1 MKLRSVLFTVVLL
14 LLAATVCAAQSPMG
28 FSPSEFFR
36 DFVGVSTIVY
46 DEPHCCYT
54 STDDDTGALITVG
67 DYAYIY
73 LTYSGDK
80 VTEVDHAFIYTNKDQ
95 ASTENAVYSV
105 FTTFLTLAHITG
117 AYDEAEDTDSFKAIF
132 SELLEIGELDFLG
145 YHMTAAAQVDGDSV
159 TGLIR
164 ITKE

>member
-14 LLAATVCAAQSPMG
+14 LLAVTVCAAQSPMG
-28 FSPSEFFR
+28 FSAPEFFR
-36 DFVGVSTIVY
+36 DYVGVSTIMF

-73 LTYSGDK
+73 LTYSGEK
-80 VTEVDHAFIYTNKDQ
+80 VTEVDHAFVYDNNDN
-95 ASTENAVYSV
+95 ASMEDAIYSV
-105 FTTFLTLAHITG
+105 FTTFAVLGHISGTNDD
-117 AYDEAEDTDSFKAIF
+117 YNDIEVLKNQFT
-132 SELLEIGELDFLG
+132 ELMNQLELDIYG
-145 YHMTAAAQVDGDSV
+145 YHMELAGQQDGDSI

-164 ITKE
+164 ITKK